1 MKPTELLIFPETGFV
16 RIPQILE
23 VIPIGESTWW
33 KWVKSGKA
41 PAPVKLGPRTTARTA
56 ESIRSLIEDLKE
68 CSEEAVDIL
77 DNPRELDSN
86 SAELDGQDG

>member
-41 PAPVKLGPRTTARTA
+41 PAPVKLGPRTTAWTA
-56 ESIRSLIEDLKE
+56 ESIRSLIEELKE
-68 CSEEAVDIL
+68 HSPETVEL
-77 DNPRELDSN
+77 QNSPREQGTTMADQ
-86 SAELDGQDG
+86 DGQNG